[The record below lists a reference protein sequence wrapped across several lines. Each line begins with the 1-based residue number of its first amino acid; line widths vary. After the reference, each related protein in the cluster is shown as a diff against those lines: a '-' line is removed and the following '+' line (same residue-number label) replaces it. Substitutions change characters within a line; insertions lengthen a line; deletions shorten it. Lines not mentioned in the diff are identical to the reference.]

1 MARVKAW
8 LVGLSL
14 KWKIVLAV
22 VAVFVVLGVI
32 EKGFLEHWGEG
43 AVSAEPTT
51 SRTRTFSAP
60 VPTPAP
66 VAVPAA
72 PSSPACGPAPVA
84 LVELINQSFT
94 GGEQLARA
102 TAVNA
107 PRDMVYIAGD
117 IEAGGQRVSSADVW
131 LYQHGAILALSS
143 DARKRTMFADGRDF
157 ASAGDEYGTAAQDC
171 ISR

>member
-1 MARVKAW
+1 MADAKAW

-14 KWKIVLAV
+14 KWKIVLSV
-22 VAVFVVLGVI
+22 VAVFLVLVAIDTVFPDEQKDTASTAPTSWSFPKPTPPASTPEPVV
-32 EKGFLEHWGEG
+32 
-43 AVSAEPTT
+43 A
-51 SRTRTFSAP
+51 AP
-60 VPTPAP
+60 V
-66 VAVPAA
+66 
-72 PSSPACGPAPVA
+72 SSACGPAPVA